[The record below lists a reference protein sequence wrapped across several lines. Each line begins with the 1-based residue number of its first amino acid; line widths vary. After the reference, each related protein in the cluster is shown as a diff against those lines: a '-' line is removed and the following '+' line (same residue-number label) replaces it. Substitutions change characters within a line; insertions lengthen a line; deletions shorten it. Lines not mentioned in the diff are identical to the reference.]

1 MLLNKIKA
9 DQLAARKAKDGLATA
24 LLTTLIGDAE
34 MVGKNAGRLVTDE
47 EVVAVIKKF
56 IKNIDFGIASTKD
69 VSNIDGSADYYVNQ
83 LKEKSILAHSYE
95 DEYLSEDYGGPV
107 RAFIPYLWGY
117 KSAKSVVRIELMDYY
132 VPGFWELRGYT
143 DSAEI
148 EAGACRDI
156 NDGGKVKQIPDGEVT
171 GFIK

>member
-83 LKEKSILAHSYE
+83 LKEKSILE
-95 DEYLSEDYGGPV
+95 QYLPQQLDMIRLKMVITDLSFKVG
-107 RAFIPYLWGY
+107 
-117 KSAKSVVRIELMDYY
+117 KSTSAIMKELKAQYAGKYDGKMASDIVKSVV
-132 VPGFWELRGYT
+132 
-143 DSAEI
+143 A
-148 EAGACRDI
+148 
-156 NDGGKVKQIPDGEVT
+156 Q
-171 GFIK
+171 